1 MGKFDQR
8 LGPVALGDAFV
19 IELDLQQASGAPWTP
34 TASDASFMGKHAVA
48 DDDADAVISEV
59 LGQGVSIVGSKASVR
74 VEPSDQ
80 LGISATTT
88 LQWSF
93 RVTTAA
99 DGPTTVA
106 AGTLLLER
114 FAVRH

>member
-1 MGKFDQR
+1 MGKYDQR

-19 IELDLQQASGAPWTP
+19 IELQLEQANGAPWTP
-34 TASDASFMGKHAVA
+34 TPSAAAFMGKLSLD

-59 LGQGVSIVGSKASVR
+59 LGQGVSINGSLASVR

-80 LGISATTT
+80 AAMSATTT

-99 DGPTTVA
+99 DGPATVA
-106 AGTLLLER
+106 AGTIKLER